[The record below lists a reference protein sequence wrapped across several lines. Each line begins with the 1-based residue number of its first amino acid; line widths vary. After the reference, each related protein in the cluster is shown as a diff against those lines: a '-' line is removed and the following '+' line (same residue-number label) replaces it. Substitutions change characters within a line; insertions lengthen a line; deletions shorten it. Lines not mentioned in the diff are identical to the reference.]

1 MEYIGAY
8 RLLTGKWNIRRV
20 KITPP
25 NVPRSASV
33 CYPCKPQPRPQLK
46 ENVIMQTANTTPSPA
61 MQRLIA
67 RHLDKFKQDIKPL
80 KGTKFTPENALK
92 ALTII
97 KI

>member
-1 MEYIGAY
+1 
-8 RLLTGKWNIRRV
+8 
-20 KITPP
+20 
-25 NVPRSASV
+25 
-33 CYPCKPQPRPQLK
+33 
-46 ENVIMQTANTTPSPA
+46 MQTANTTPSPA

-92 ALTII
+92 AMAIIHGYAVTLQMMDLSLSLDEAKEVLKYAYLTIEPNTDEPEPVSVTVTII